1 MILKM
6 TFNGVNLSLNFIAQ
20 ITKVILKNG
29 KFDHNN
35 CHYEFDIKNVK
46 LNTKPYETIWNVW
59 NHTTHISPSKY
70 EK

>member
-1 MILKM
+1 M